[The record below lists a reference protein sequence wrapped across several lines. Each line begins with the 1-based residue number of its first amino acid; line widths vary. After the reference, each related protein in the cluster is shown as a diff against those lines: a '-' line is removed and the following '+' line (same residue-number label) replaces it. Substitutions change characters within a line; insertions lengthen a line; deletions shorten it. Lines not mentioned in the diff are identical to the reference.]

1 MHIDS
6 QAGRGST
13 YYISAYLAPP
23 GRESVLHS
31 QRHDHA
37 IGLWRRRGRLVELV
51 SYWELE
57 RFTGL
62 KHHDLPL
69 GSMESTTSLIET
81 LIAEEG
87 LTPSD
92 IAEIWGT
99 PGIATNER
107 IELRFGDGDFPIH
120 SLAHLYSAI
129 LVDTSIFHR
138 GSIIALAIDGG
149 PDTALDRTYKECFYV
164 GAYSTRGEVAYRAIE
179 SPGPLFI
186 AAQHRFGLAPGTLM
200 ALADASTVDT
210 GLDASEVAPKQ
221 RYFGGYGV
229 YADARRVIA
238 DIVPAAEAAAAARL
252 DADRQAGLTQ
262 AELVASAAMKV
273 VQRIAEA
280 VIQRDIDMLLAES
293 GLDPAQ
299 THLALAGGVA
309 LNCPA
314 NSGMMRRYGFAGLLA
329 PPCVNDSGQALGL
342 GLLGMASMSDS
353 SFDFRLGDAFHGSR
367 RIDLDAALA
376 ELGNRVVSTSE
387 LDLDQFVQDIT
398 HAPIAWV
405 DGRAEIGPR
414 ALGHRSILADP
425 RNLESKRHLNVMKDR
440 QWWRPV
446 APIVL
451 ADQLDAWFEDPS
463 PSPFMLQTFQVLEGK
478 RAEVPAITHIDGSA
492 RVQTLEATDD
502 DRLVAVLRHFHR
514 LTGVP
519 ILCNTSLNDRSEP
532 IVSTA
537 ADAFNFCLRKGV
549 EVVYVEGIRVELD
562 TTAIDVPDGPRTRND
577 RYLLA
582 GAEHRPGA
590 WQAWLDD
597 GVTQE
602 MVWLLNRYPEL
613 RPLVGAAEGRQRM
626 RTIFESLV
634 EQPTLAVNY
643 AEFVEE
649 FGPEALGSTRHA
661 F

>member
-1 MHIDS
+1 MDS
-6 QAGRGST
+6 QASRDST
-13 YYISAYLAPP
+13 YYLSVYLAPP
-23 GRESVLHS
+23 GRESIFHS
-31 QRHDHA
+31 QRHNHA
-37 IGLWRRRGRLVELV
+37 VALWRRRDRLVELV

-69 GSMESTTSLIET
+69 GSMESTRSLIET
-81 LIAEEG
+81 LLAEEG

-92 IAEIWGT
+92 IAEVWGT
-99 PGIATNER
+99 PGIATNDHIER
-107 IELRFGDGDFPIH
+107 RFGDGDFPIH
-120 SLAHLYSAI
+120 SLAHLYSAM
-129 LVDTSIFHR
+129 LVDTETFRQSN
-138 GSIIALAIDGG
+138 IIALAIDGG
-149 PDTALDRTYKECFYV
+149 PDTALDHTSTDCFYV
-164 GAYSTRGEVAYRAIE
+164 GAYSKRGEVVHRAIE
-179 SPGPLFI
+179 SPGPLFL
-186 AAQHRFGLAPGTLM
+186 AAQYRFGLAPGTLM
-200 ALADASTVDT
+200 ALAEASTVET
-210 GLDASEVAPKQ
+210 GLAASEVAPNQ

-238 DIVPAAEAAAAARL
+238 DIVPAAEAAAAARV
-252 DADRQAGLTQ
+252 AAGEQGGLTRD
-262 AELVASAAMKV
+262 ELVASATMKV
-273 VQRIAEA
+273 VQEIAEA
-280 VIQRDIDMLLAES
+280 VIQRNIDMLLAES

-299 THLALAGGVA
+299 SHLAMAGGVA

-314 NSGMMRRYGFAGLLA
+314 NSRMMRRYGFVGLLA

-342 GLLGMASMSDS
+342 GLLGMTSMPDL

-367 RIDLDAALA
+367 RVDLDAALV
-376 ELGNRVVSTSE
+376 EFGDRVVSTRE
-387 LDLDQFVQDIT
+387 LDLDQFVQDIFR
-398 HAPIAWV
+398 APVAWV

-425 RNLESKRHLNVMKDR
+425 RSLESKRHLNVMKGR

-537 ADAFNFCLRKGV
+537 ADAFNFCLRKGI
-549 EVVYVEGIRVELD
+549 EVVYVEGLRVALD
-562 TTAIDVPDGPRTRND
+562 TTAVHLPDRPRTRND
-577 RYLLA
+577 GYLIA
-582 GAEHRPGA
+582 GAEYRPGA
-590 WQAWLDD
+590 WQAWLDA

-613 RPLVGAAEGRQRM
+613 RPLVGTTDGRQRL
-626 RTIFESLV
+626 RTTFESV
-634 EQPTLAVNY
+634 TKQPALAVNY
-643 AEFVEE
+643 AEFAEE
-649 FGPEALGSTRHA
+649 FGPQAHGSTRHA